1 MNQHETRSHARNRWT
16 SAARTITSRRGVGE
30 GKFVDDA
37 RRDFASSD
45 GIHWQFTIEHQQHD
59 DSIAWRAHVW
69 EEDAYRGVLDGRVWS
84 DEPCDADALSS
95 VALKMALDA
104 NYLRDFKQATDE
116 APTDS
121 SEPADD
127 TGVAEDDGIAEE
139 KVAGQNP
146 DDSEGL
152 PGLDPLPS
160 PA

>member
-1 MNQHETRSHARNRWT
+1 M
-16 SAARTITSRRGVGE
+16 
-30 GKFVDDA
+30 DDA

-45 GIHWQFTIEHQQHD
+45 GIHWQFTIEHQEHD

-69 EEDAYRGVLDGRVWS
+69 EEDAYRGVLEGRVWT
-84 DEPCDADALSS
+84 DEPCDADALCS

-121 SEPADD
+121 SEPADE
-127 TGVAEDDGIAEE
+127 TGAAEDDGAEE
-139 KVAGQNP
+139 DKAVEEDPGDP
-146 DDSEGL
+146 EGL
-152 PGLDPLPS
+152 TGPDLLPA